1 MGCISVTANVAPAQ
15 MANMCKLAF
24 AGDMAAARVVDD
36 SVRALH
42 DTLFLEPNPI
52 PVKYAMGQMGLID
65 PMMRLPLT
73 PLSETHQGTLNK
85 AMDECLK

>member
-1 MGCISVTANVAPAQ
+1 
-15 MANMCKLAF
+15 MANMCKLAL

-42 DTLFLEPNPI
+42 DTLSSADPI

-65 PMMRLPLT
+65 PMMRLLLT

-85 AMDECLK
+85 AMDNAK